1 MRVKK
6 REFAREFTQ
15 LPSIWLTL
23 FSSACLKQYLISW
36 LFIITNYLVIQI
48 ITNIIWTFARQS
60 FKTVIV
66 FIFHYFYIYI
76 ICCFYPLTTLV
87 FI

>member
-66 FIFHYFYIYI
+66 FIFHCFYIYI